1 MDSAQRIAFIGA
13 GNMARSLLG
22 GLVATAPGRFRI
34 VVSDPDP
41 KQREKAME
49 LGAEAA
55 ADNAGAVSG
64 ADLVVLAVKPQVA
77 PAALGEAAEVLQSER
92 PTILSIAAGLPI
104 ANIEAAAGC
113 ELPIV
118 RAMPNTP
125 ALVRQGISGWFA
137 NPRVDA
143 EGRALANAVLEAAGE
158 ALEVENED
166 LLDAVTAV
174 SGSGPAY
181 FFLLVE
187 ALAAAGAEAGLP
199 PETAARLARKT
210 GAGAMAL
217 LDRSGEEPSRLREQ
231 VTSPGGTTAAALE
244 VMQREGLP
252 GIVKQAVLRAQA
264 RARELAQG

>member
-1 MDSAQRIAFIGA
+1 MPSTKRIAFIGA

-22 GLVATAPGRFRI
+22 GLVATDPGRFSI
-34 VVSDPDP
+34 VASDPDAA
-41 KQREKAME
+41 QREKAAA
-49 LGAEAA
+49 LGAEIL
-55 ADNAGAVSG
+55 ADNARAAAG
-64 ADLVVLAVKPQVA
+64 ADLVVLAVKPQIA
-77 PAALGEAAEVLQSER
+77 NAALGEAAQVLQSER
-92 PTILSIAAGLPI
+92 PAILSIAAGLRI
-104 ANIEAAAGC
+104 ASVEAAAGC
-113 ELPIV
+113 ELPVV

-137 NPRVDA
+137 NARVDA
-143 EGRALANAVLEAAGE
+143 DARTLAIAVLEAAGE

-174 SGSGPAY
+174 AGSGPAY

-187 ALAAAGAEAGLP
+187 ALATAGAEAGLP
-199 PETAARLARKT
+199 PETAARLARQT

-217 LDRSGEEPSRLREQ
+217 LSHSGEEPARLREQ

-244 VMQREGLP
+244 VMQRDGLP

>member
-1 MDSAQRIAFIGA
+1 VNSLQRITFIGA

-22 GLVATAPGRFRI
+22 GLVATESDRFTI
-34 VVSDPDP
+34 VASDPDP
-41 KQREKAME
+41 QQREKAAE
-49 LGAEAA
+49 LGAETL
-55 ADNAGAVSG
+55 ADNARAVTG

-77 PAALGEAAEVLQSER
+77 NAALSEAAPVLKSER
-92 PTILSIAAGLPI
+92 PAILSIAAGLRI
-104 ANIEAAAGC
+104 ASIEAAAGC
-113 ELPIV
+113 ELPVV

-125 ALVRQGISGWFA
+125 ALIRQGISGWFA
-137 NPRVDA
+137 NKRVDA
-143 EGRALANAVLEAAGE
+143 DARALAIAVLEAAGE
-158 ALEVENED
+158 ALEVDSED

-187 ALAAAGAEAGLP
+187 ALAAAGIEAGLP
-199 PETAARLARKT
+199 PETAARLACKT

-217 LDRSGEEPSRLREQ
+217 LDYSGEEPARLREQ

-244 VMQREGLP
+244 IMQRDGLP
-252 GIVKQAVLRAQA
+252 GIIKQAVLRAQA